1 MPGKAAIGLTGFA
14 KAGKDSVGK
23 ILVEDYGY
31 IRASFAD
38 VLREAL
44 YRLNPTINVV
54 DTAGFPS
61 FTFESAIPHYP
72 QQLWTLRDLV
82 DEVGWDDAKTRHP
95 EVRRLLQVMGTEVGR
110 QLLYE
115 DVWVDAVLMK
125 LNPLRHY
132 VFTDVRFSNEAFRIR
147 LFFRDVGGAQIW
159 RIVRPG
165 IGPINVHASEAG
177 LPDGDIDR
185 EFWNSHDIPYLREI
199 IGDYLS

>member
-14 KAGKDSVGK
+14 KSGKDTVGK

-72 QQLWTLRDLV
+72 EQLWTLRDLV
-82 DEVGWDDAKTRHP
+82 DEEGWDEAKTRHP

-125 LNPLRHY
+125 LDPLQKY
-132 VFTDVRFSNEAFRIR
+132 VFTDVRFSNEAFGIR
-147 LFFRDVGGAQIW
+147 QFFFNAGGAQIW
-159 RIVRPG
+159 RITRPG
-165 IGPINVHASEAG
+165 IGPVNGHASEAG
-177 LPDGDIDR
+177 LLDEEVDWTFDN
-185 EFWNSHDIPYLREI
+185 NSDLEYIRASVRGRL
-199 IGDYLS
+199 G